1 MTERHQTK
9 RRRYDS
15 EVSTPGYSSPDE
27 LADDKAIRPSTSTR
41 RDSTRRQSRPYSS
54 DGSADELDHTHP
66 HHRSRRNSNHSR
78 SRSTSEDSHRSA
90 QSSSTPSNKPL
101 KLNYKCKFILRG
113 HRKGVAQVR
122 YSPNG
127 RWIASCSADG
137 TIKIWDAETGKH
149 LRTMEG
155 HLAGVSTI
163 AWSPD
168 SNTIASGSDDKVI
181 RLWDRAT
188 GKPYPTPL
196 LGHHNYVYSVAFSPK
211 GNVIA
216 SGSYD
221 EAVFLWDLRARRQ
234 MRSLPAHSDPVGAV
248 DFIRDGTLVCS
259 CSTDGL
265 IRVWDT
271 ATGQCLRTLVHEDNA
286 PVTTVRF
293 SPNGRYILAHTLDSC
308 IRLWDYVA
316 GTCKKTYQGHVN
328 NKYSLGGSFGFS
340 GNQGFISS
348 GSEDGDILFWDVSTK
363 ELIQK
368 VHGHEGVVCWVDT
381 APGPNGAIVSAGLD
395 GTVRIWVDVGDEDG
409 SPRLDNLHLES
420 QDKNHVKQEMGEDE
434 DMGDYKNEERDDRD
448 EERRRYSNDT
458 PRDDMS
464 VDRERSRDREI
475 EGQIE
480 AEIEV
485 ERERESQRERYKSE
499 LRSPEKMEE
508 D

>member
-1 MTERHQTK
+1 MAEGRQTK

-27 LADDKAIRPSTSTR
+27 LANNEPIRPSTSTR
-41 RDSTRRQSRPYSS
+41 HDSPRRQSRTYSS
-54 DGSADELDHTHP
+54 DGSADELDHAHNHLRSSRSP
-66 HHRSRRNSNHSR
+66 RSRRNSDHSR
-78 SRSTSEDSHRSA
+78 SRSTSEDSPRSA
-90 QSSSTPSNKPL
+90 HSSPSPPAHKPL

-149 LRTMEG
+149 MRTMEG

-316 GTCKKTYQGHVN
+316 GTCKKTYQGHIN
-328 NKYSLGGSFGFS
+328 KKYSLGGSFGFS
-340 GNQGFISS
+340 GNQGFINS

-368 VHGHEGVVCWVDT
+368 VHGHDGVVCWVDT
-381 APGPNGAIVSAGLD
+381 APGPNGAVVSAGLD
-395 GTVRIWVDVGDEDG
+395 GTVRIWIDVGDEDG
-409 SPRLDNLHLES
+409 SANLHNLHLES
-420 QDKNHVKQEMGEDE
+420 QNRHDIKDENGEEAEEEADEMNTYREAEDE
-434 DMGDYKNEERDDRD
+434 DQEEDRR
-448 EERRRYSNDT
+448 RRRYSHSNDT

-464 VDRERSRDREI
+464 IDRERSRERDRE
-475 EGQIE
+475 
-480 AEIEV
+480 
-485 ERERESQRERYKSE
+485 RSESEPG
-499 LRSPEKMEE
+499 SPGKMEE